1 MKVLHIEKIDKGTRS
16 KNFHSYMK
24 NKLSHLIPKIRR
36 IIFLFLKKGLWLT
49 PKFNKKNQERVFIA
63 GMQRSGTNM
72 LMDIIEKS
80 FETDVY
86 HERDSR
92 AFDNYQMRDRHTI
105 QKLINQS
112 RAPKFI
118 IKALCELQD
127 LKELMEYFKPAKVI
141 WIVRSYDDVVASML
155 KSFPNMEKQV
165 IRIVHKGSKEW
176 LGRGMTDKTRNKL
189 KDLIHEGMGDSS
201 ASALQWYFR
210 NILFFDQQF
219 DKDQRVLL
227 ISYEDL
233 VTKPEINIKKIC
245 QFIGIEYRPR
255 MISDV
260 FAHSIKRRTPPH
272 ISNEIRVLCDQLQE
286 KFKPLYY

>member
-1 MKVLHIEKIDKGTRS
+1 MIKKLSHI
-16 KNFHSYMK
+16 K
-24 NKLSHLIPKIRR
+24 NKLTRR
-36 IIFLFLKKGLWLT
+36 IFLCTKKAYWLQ
-49 PKFNKKNQERVFIA
+49 PKLNHYKQERIFIA

-72 LMDIIEKS
+72 LMDILEKS
-80 FETDVY
+80 WETDVY
-86 HERDSR
+86 HERDAR

-127 LKELMEYFKPAKVI
+127 LKDLMEYFKPAKVI

-165 IRIVHKGSKEW
+165 IRIVYKGSKEW
-176 LGRGMTDKTRNKL
+176 LGRGMTDETRNKL

-210 NILFFDQQF
+210 NILFFDQKF

-227 ISYEDL
+227 ISYED
-233 VTKPEINIKKIC
+233 
-245 QFIGIEYRPR
+245 
-255 MISDV
+255 
-260 FAHSIKRRTPPH
+260 
-272 ISNEIRVLCDQLQE
+272 
-286 KFKPLYY
+286 

>member
-1 MKVLHIEKIDKGTRS
+1 MKK
-16 KNFHSYMK
+16 
-24 NKLSHLIPKIRR
+24 KLSHIKNELIRR
-36 IIFLFLKKGLWLT
+36 LFLWMKKVYWLQ
-49 PKFNKKNQERVFIA
+49 PKFNQHKQERIFIA

-72 LMDIIEKS
+72 LMDILEKS

-105 QKLINQS
+105 QHLIDQS

-155 KSFPNMEKQV
+155 KSFPNMEKQA

-176 LGRGMTDKTRNKL
+176 LGRGMTDETRNKL

-210 NILFFDQQF
+210 NILFFNQQF

-233 VTKPEINIKKIC
+233 VTQPKINVKKIC
-245 QFIGIEYRPR
+245 RFIGINYKPL
-255 MISDV
+255 MIKDV
-260 FAHSIKRRTPPH
+260 FAHSIKRRNPP
-272 ISNEIRVLCDQLQE
+272 EIAPKVRELCDELQL
-286 KFKPLYY
+286 KFNNQ